1 MMPYRK
7 VAQKIEM
14 LAAEFAQIVHRETM
28 SSTFASGRSE
38 S

>member
-1 MMPYRK
+1 MMPYRN

-14 LAAEFAQIVHRETM
+14 LAAKFAPIVHRETM
-28 SSTFASGRSE
+28 STTFVSGESE